1 MLSNEERHYIY
12 RQAYI
17 PEHLP
22 EYVTAI
28 SGAKPHLVE
37 NYLCFCDRR
46 HMMFVGYPLEGQG
59 NDIAH
64 AYTEACKR
72 CNPATVSVIAPKIWL
87 GADDCDKQPPD
98 SYYRLQLPLKVIP
111 AEVAY
116 MVRRAQ
122 KELVVTPGRFGRHHK
137 RIVQAFL
144 KSRRF
149 SPEQIHLFKHLHYY
163 LKRSTSVVLLDA
175 RKDGRLAAF
184 TVVDLGSADHAFY
197 LFNFRSAEANI
208 PGSSDLLFHEMVNMA
223 QSNGKNAIN
232 LGLAINPGIRRFKEK
247 WGGVPFMPYEAARVY
262 RSEPELD
269 ALAQKL

>member
-1 MLSNEERHYIY
+1 
-12 RQAYI
+12 
-17 PEHLP
+17 
-22 EYVTAI
+22 
-28 SGAKPHLVE
+28 
-37 NYLCFCDRR
+37 
-46 HMMFVGYPLEGQG
+46 
-59 NDIAH
+59 
-64 AYTEACKR
+64 
-72 CNPATVSVIAPKIWL
+72 
-87 GADDCDKQPPD
+87 
-98 SYYRLQLPLKVIP
+98 VIP

-163 LKRSTSVVLLDA
+163 LKRSTSAVLLDA

-184 TVVDLGSADHAFY
+184 TVVDLGSADYAFY
-197 LFNFRSAEANI
+197 LFNFRSAEVNF

-223 QSNGKNAIN
+223 QSSGKNAIN
-232 LGLAINPGIRRFKEK
+232 LGLAINSGIRRFKEK
-247 WGGVPFMPYEAARVY
+247 WGGVPFMPYEAALVY